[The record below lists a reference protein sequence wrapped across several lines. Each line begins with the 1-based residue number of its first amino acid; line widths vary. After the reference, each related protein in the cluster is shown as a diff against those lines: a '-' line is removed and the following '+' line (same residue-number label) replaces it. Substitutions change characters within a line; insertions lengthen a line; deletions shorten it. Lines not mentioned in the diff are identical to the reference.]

1 MLNLKIIWCGEGEEK
16 QTLCN
21 FNRYKFN
28 FFLISYLTSI
38 ILSYISQ
45 QRSHALCD
53 LIKIETRLTV
63 KLGSYMTFME
73 MKTLIRQIDIPAFPA
88 FTF

>member
-1 MLNLKIIWCGEGEEK
+1 MEK
-16 QTLCN
+16 GKKNKLYVTSIDTN
-21 FNRYKFN
+21 SI
-28 FFLISYLTSI
+28 FFLISYLASI

-53 LIKIETRLTV
+53 LIKIEARLTV

-73 MKTLIRQIDIPAFPA
+73 VKTLIRQIDIPAFPA